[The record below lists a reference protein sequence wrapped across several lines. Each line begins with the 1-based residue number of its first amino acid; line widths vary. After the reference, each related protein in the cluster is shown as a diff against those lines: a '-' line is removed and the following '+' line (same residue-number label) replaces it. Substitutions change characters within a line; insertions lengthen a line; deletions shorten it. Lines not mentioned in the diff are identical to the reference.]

1 MIKPSHLKQE
11 KTRLTLVPPMIPENR
26 TSQSNETTPT
36 TDLRKTGIHPDFWY
50 PLARSKDLKKG
61 KMLGVSFAGDP
72 IVLVRTES
80 GQVYALE
87 DRCAHRQVP
96 LHCGMVH
103 GEHLQCGYHSWT
115 YDQTGR
121 CIGIPY
127 LEKNQ
132 LRPPGVRNY
141 PCREAYGLVFVF
153 PGTASKVQEVKFPI
167 VDLEGD
173 SHYKTRYLDR
183 QVSCHYSFM
192 HENLMDMNH
201 QFLHRRLMGG
211 IRTTFLELRER
222 THAVEVDY
230 TFSRIKGAQPLGE
243 KLILQRVKPSADG
256 PKHDLMT
263 ICTDYPYQTLKFWTA
278 GSTAPALN
286 LWNVYVPVDHAQRNN
301 HTFGLMM
308 IRKPSIPGL
317 IHLLWPFIVW
327 FTNGI
332 FTEDRWIVEEEQ
344 KAFDA
349 QGADWNQEVFP
360 VIQSLRALLG
370 REGMV
375 LKGPSPPLRQRR
387 AQTRD

>member
-1 MIKPSHLKQE
+1 MIERSQPQGGIQKDIVAPVVLEGSPSRSGQ
-11 KTRLTLVPPMIPENR
+11 
-26 TSQSNETTPT
+26 TTPT
-36 TDLRKTGIHPDFWY
+36 SDLRKTGIHPDYWY

-61 KMLGVSFAGDP
+61 KMLGVLFAGDP

-80 GQVYALE
+80 GQIYALE

-96 LHCGMVH
+96 LHCGVVH
-103 GEHLQCGYHSWT
+103 GEHLQCGYHCWT
-115 YDQTGR
+115 YDRTGN
-121 CIGIPY
+121 CIGVPY
-127 LEKNQ
+127 LDKNQ
-132 LRPPGVRNY
+132 PRPAGVRSY

-153 PGTASKVQEVKFPI
+153 PGTVSRVEQVEFPN
-167 VDLEGD
+167 VSLEGD
-173 SHYKTRYLDR
+173 SQYKTRYLDR

-211 IRTTFLELRER
+211 IRTVFLELRER

-243 KLILQRVKPSADG
+243 KLILGSTKQSADG

-263 ICTDYPYQTLKFWTA
+263 ICTEYPYQTLKFWTA
-278 GSTAPALN
+278 GSTDPALN
-286 LWNVYVPVDHAQRNN
+286 LWNVYVPLDRAQRMN

-308 IRKPSIPGL
+308 VRKPSIPGL

-327 FTNGI
+327 FTDGI
-332 FTEDRWIVEEEQ
+332 FGQDRWIVEEEQ
-344 KAFDA
+344 KAFDR

-360 VIQSLRALLG
+360 VIQSLRNLLG
-370 REGMV
+370 REGV
-375 LKGPSPPLRQRR
+375 TL
-387 AQTRD
+387 

>member
-1 MIKPSHLKQE
+1 MIE
-11 KTRLTLVPPMIPENR
+11 KSQIQGDTQKDFVAPLTLKGS
-26 TSQSNETTPT
+26 TSRSGQTTPT
-36 TDLRKTGIHPDFWY
+36 ADLRKTGIHPDYWY
-50 PLARSKDLKKG
+50 PLARSRDLKKG

-80 GQVYALE
+80 GRVYALE

-96 LHCGMVH
+96 LHCGVVH

-132 LRPPGVRNY
+132 SRPPGVRSY

-153 PGTASKVQEVKFPI
+153 PGTADKVEEVEFPN
-167 VDLEGD
+167 VSLEGD
-173 SHYKTRYLDR
+173 PHYKTRYIDR

-211 IRTTFLELRER
+211 IRTSLLELRER

-243 KLILQRVKPSADG
+243 KLILQRAKPSADG

-278 GSTAPALN
+278 GSTNPALN
-286 LWNVYVPVDHAQRNN
+286 LWNVYVPVDRAQRIN

-344 KAFDA
+344 KAFDS

-370 REGMV
+370 REGV
-375 LKGPSPPLRQRR
+375 AL
-387 AQTRD
+387 